1 MPNKPSNKKITFTY
15 SDSDEEDDDDQK
27 DNEDEDNPASDG
39 NGTANNEGLSYNREG
54 VCSEKQIEDI
64 SKDGNKDEE
73 RQGNQ
78 EVEDEGKPAKKQCLE
93 ADPTKDEKIINDKAD
108 ELSADKLIEKQCVE
122 ADPTKDEKIV
132 NGKAD
137 ESIDKL
143 IDAELEE
150 LKDKSKVSLQHPA
163 RFKFL
168 NLLVITC
175 CSFTIAKYICS

>member
-1 MPNKPSNKKITFTY
+1 M
-15 SDSDEEDDDDQK
+15 
-27 DNEDEDNPASDG
+27 
-39 NGTANNEGLSYNREG
+39 
-54 VCSEKQIEDI
+54 
-64 SKDGNKDEE
+64 
-73 RQGNQ
+73 
-78 EVEDEGKPAKKQCLE
+78 
-93 ADPTKDEKIINDKAD
+93 
-108 ELSADKLIEKQCVE
+108 DKLIEKQCVE

-150 LKDKSKVSLQHPA
+150 LKDKSKVSKQHPA

-175 CSFTIAKYICS
+175 CSFTLAKYICS